1 MRKRA
6 VLVTLVVLELVALA
20 LSLFFWLVMRR
31 DLLGTYGHGPV
42 PPATKLALSGWFVPL
57 TACVGAF
64 FVLAALSPRW
74 RTRTRN
80 YLVGTGLVCT
90 VFGLFFAIWASY
102 APAFDELGR

>member
-1 MRKRA
+1 MRKRG
-6 VLVTLVVLELVALA
+6 VVFTLIALEVVGLA

-31 DLLGTYGHGPV
+31 DLLVTYGHGPV
-42 PPATKLALSGWFVPL
+42 PPSTRLALSAWFVPL
-57 TACVGAF
+57 TAGVGAL
-64 FVLAALSPRW
+64 FVLASLLPPW

-80 YLVGTGLVCT
+80 YLAGTGLVCT